1 MSRIWSVTILVI
13 VSCSY
18 SSLGT
23 AAGGG
28 AMKAPNVEGK
38 SPDQLAI
45 ESYNAGLRHRDK
57 AWKHQEKVVAST
69 REKDRIKYQRRANK
83 EFEKAA
89 KRYRD
94 AIEYQP
100 ELYQA
105 HASLGYALRE
115 TGEYDAALNAYAE
128 SLALRPQY
136 TPAIE
141 YLAETH
147 LALGEVD
154 KVTDAYSKLVELDP
168 VKADELL
175 AAINEWLA
183 NPPKN
188 TNPDAIKQLS
198 DWLPSA
204 PYASSIFS
212 N

>member
-18 SSLGT
+18 SAVGT

-28 AMKAPNVEGK
+28 SMKAPNVERR

-57 AWKHQEKVVAST
+57 AWRHQEKVAAST
-69 REKDRIKYQRRANK
+69 RERDRTKYQRRANK
-83 EFEKAA
+83 EFAKAA
-89 KRYRD
+89 KRYRA

-105 HASLGYALRE
+105 HASLGYGLKEMGEFDTALK
-115 TGEYDAALNAYAE
+115 AYAE
-128 SLALRPQY
+128 SLASRPQY

-147 LALGEVD
+147 LPLGEVD
-154 KVTDAYSKLVELDP
+154 KATAAYSQLVELDP
-168 VKADELL
+168 VKSDELL
-175 AAINEWLA
+175 AAINDWLA
-183 NPPKN
+183 NPPEN
-188 TNPDAIKQLS
+188 TSPDAIKKVS
-198 DWLPSA
+198 DWLRDSTG
-204 PYASSIFS
+204 S
-212 N
+212 